1 MFAIGYEI
9 WSLKMM
15 NLANMMKQ
23 AQQVQKRLQDAQ
35 AQLNTLEITGESGD
49 GAVSVICDGH
59 GKFKSIKLNK
69 KAINPENPEAVDD
82 ETVEMLEDLITSA
95 MKQATDEAG
104 KVMQNKM
111 KGIVPADINI
121 PGLF

>member
-1 MFAIGYEI
+1 
-9 WSLKMM
+9 M

-35 AQLNTLEITGESGD
+35 KDLAETEITALSAN
-49 GAVSVICDGH
+49 GAVTVVCDGH
-59 GKFKSIKLNK
+59 GKFKSIKLTKQALN
-69 KAINPENPEAVDD
+69 AENPDSVDD

-95 MKQATDEAG
+95 MQQATAEAQ
-104 KVMQNKM
+104 KKMQDKM
-111 KGIVPADINI
+111 KGIVPAGINI

>member
-1 MFAIGYEI
+1 
-9 WSLKMM
+9 M

-35 AQLNTLEITGESGD
+35 AELSNTEITAQAGN
-49 GAVSVICDGH
+49 GAVSVVCDGH
-59 GKFKSIKLNK
+59 GKFKSIKLTK
-69 KAINPENPEAVDD
+69 QAINSENPDSVDD

-95 MKQATDEAG
+95 MKQATGDAQ
-104 KVMQNKM
+104 KKMQHKM
-111 KGIVPADINI
+111 KGIVPAGINI